1 MLEACLGRT
10 GRLICRL
17 TGGRRTTPERLDG
30 FVFGT
35 LSPAGYGDEAG
46 FAFQKARLL
55 CEAMKRAVEGLTPSL
70 SYQKAQA
77 EAVGDWFAKT
87 PEDELDALRAFLRNN
102 VEKQGRKAPTEGG
115 DFHD

>member
-1 MLEACLGRT
+1 M
-10 GRLICRL
+10 

>member
-1 MLEACLGRT
+1 
-10 GRLICRL
+10 
-17 TGGRRTTPERLDG
+17 
-30 FVFGT
+30 
-35 LSPAGYGDEAG
+35 G

-102 VEKQGRKAPTEGG
+102 MEKQGRKAPTEGG